1 MQELTQ
7 GATIGEVLVRL
18 TAAFVV
24 GSAVGLERERLDKP
38 AGLRTH
44 CLVSLGSATF
54 ILLGFEVGSHLS
66 SRYGEAGLDPTRVL
80 QGVVGGIGFLGA
92 GAIIKSSGQVTGM
105 TTAASVWIAGA
116 LGAAAGL
123 GAYVVAV
130 IATAFTLITLFVV
143 PRIQKLFGGGRPDAP
158 AAEAPVTAGKPSE
171 GPHAQGTGGEES
183 MPPKPPD

>member
-1 MQELTQ
+1 MDSALSELSQ
-7 GATIGEVLVRL
+7 GASVGEVALRL
-18 TAAFVV
+18 SAAL
-24 GSAVGLERERLDKP
+24 AVGGAVGWERERHDKP

-44 CLVSLGSATF
+44 ILVSLGSATF
-54 ILLGFEVGSHLS
+54 MLLGFEVGGHLAP
-66 SRYGEAGLDPTRVL
+66 RFGEAGLDPTRVL

-116 LGAAAGL
+116 LGAAAGM

-130 IATAFTLITLFVV
+130 ISTAFCLATLIFLMRF
-143 PRIQKLFGGGRPDAP
+143 QRPHPQPDP
-158 AAEAPVTAGKPSE
+158 AEDRGQPAD
-171 GPHAQGTGGEES
+171 ES

>member
-1 MQELTQ
+1 MDSALSDLTQ
-7 GATIGEVLVRL
+7 GASVGEVALRL
-18 TAAFVV
+18 SAAL
-24 GSAVGLERERLDKP
+24 AVGGAVGWERERHDKP

-44 CLVSLGSATF
+44 ILVSLGSATF
-54 ILLGFEVGSHLS
+54 MLLGFEVGGHLAP
-66 SRYGEAGLDPTRVL
+66 RFGEAGLDPTRVL

-116 LGAAAGL
+116 LGAAAGM

-130 IATAFTLITLFVV
+130 ISTAFCLATLVLLMRF
-143 PRIQKLFGGGRPDAP
+143 QRPHPQPDP
-158 AAEAPVTAGKPSE
+158 AEARGQPAD
-171 GPHAQGTGGEES
+171 ES

>member
-1 MQELTQ
+1 MDAALSELTQ
-7 GATIGEVLVRL
+7 GASPAEVAIRL
-18 TAAFVV
+18 SAAL
-24 GSAVGLERERLDKP
+24 AVGGAVGWERERHDKP

-44 CLVSLGSATF
+44 ILVSLGSATF
-54 ILLGFEVGSHLS
+54 MLLGFEVGGHLA

-105 TTAASVWIAGA
+105 TTAASIWIAGA
-116 LGAAAGL
+116 LGAAAGM

-130 IATAFTLITLFVV
+130 LSTAFCVATLVLHMRFAR
-143 PRIQKLFGGGRPDAP
+143 PRAP
-158 AAEAPVTAGKPSE
+158 GSATGD
-171 GPHAQGTGGEES
+171 GPQTEES